1 MLAGILVGN
10 PFGYHYEMFS
20 NTGSIKEMIP
30 RIARTKDIRHIHVAA
45 HGDEQAIYGPGEQKI
60 SRTVLANALR
70 DIDARQLYGVFLG
83 SCKFG
88 WSIERLMEQSGVT
101 WVAGYVERVDWLHSS
116 VMDAFFWH
124 AYYLSGVS
132 SPARKEERADN
143 MLALLTAL
151 WIRVPYLFKE
161 LGFRASV
168 ATGSGYVTYPD
179 DFMDDD
185 GEPRREYRELF
196 SVVLD
201 FINDNEPGSWPTVT

>member
-1 MLAGILVGN
+1 MDRLDLAVIESRWWEDRNDSVQGTFEMLAGILVGN

-101 WVAGYVERVDWLHSS
+101 WVAGYVERVYWLHSS
-116 VMDAFFWH
+116 VMDAFFLACVLLERSVEPCTEGRTGRQH
-124 AYYLSGVS
+124 AGIAHGAVDPGALPLQGTRVQSQCRDGQRLRDVSG
-132 SPARKEERADN
+132 RLHGR
-143 MLALLTAL
+143 
-151 WIRVPYLFKE
+151 
-161 LGFRASV
+161 
-168 ATGSGYVTYPD
+168 
-179 DFMDDD
+179 
-185 GEPRREYRELF
+185 
-196 SVVLD
+196 
-201 FINDNEPGSWPTVT
+201 